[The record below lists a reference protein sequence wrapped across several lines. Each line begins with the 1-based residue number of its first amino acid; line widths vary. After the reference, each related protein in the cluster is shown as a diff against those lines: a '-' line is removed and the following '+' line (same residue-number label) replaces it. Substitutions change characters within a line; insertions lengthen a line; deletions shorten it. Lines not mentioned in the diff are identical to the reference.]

1 MILAALVLLSSPGVE
16 TNIVN
21 QANPSTSIYCPLFVT
36 RGEAVFGGPD
46 VKPRGHNKT
55 LQRHMCFSYIVRP
68 LHDRNILLLLCLEC
82 SCRVL
87 LTLFLR
93 SAPGHSSC

>member
-1 MILAALVLLSSPGVE
+1 MFLAALVLLSSPGVE

-68 LHDRNILLLLCLEC
+68 LQALCVQQGYDQVKC
-82 SCRVL
+82 AA
-87 LTLFLR
+87 R
-93 SAPGHSSC
+93 SVKWIKNKN